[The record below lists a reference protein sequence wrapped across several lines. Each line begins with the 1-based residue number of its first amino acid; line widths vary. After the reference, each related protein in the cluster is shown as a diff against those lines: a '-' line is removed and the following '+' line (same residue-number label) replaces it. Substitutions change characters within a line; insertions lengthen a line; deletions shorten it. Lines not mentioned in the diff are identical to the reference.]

1 MRTHKGSSMSCIRSV
16 KGLGVVI
23 RAERRRQGMTQAELA
38 GLADVGITFLSQLE
52 NGKDSAEIGKTLRV
66 LTMLGID
73 VIAEPRG

>member
-1 MRTHKGSSMSCIRSV
+1 MPAILTSRELGNIMRT
-16 KGLGVVI
+16 
-23 RAERRRQGMTQAELA
+23 ERKRQGLTQAELA
-38 GLADVGITFLSQLE
+38 GLCGVGITFLSQLE